1 MSSISAAVP
10 LSPLDPERNALLERV
25 VTGLEPA
32 ALHWLSGFAAGVAYA
47 RSPGAALAGEAA
59 VPAAASAAPAARSEP
74 AARLA
79 VVYGSQTGNSKR
91 VAERL
96 GRAAEAAG
104 LAVRVYAARDYPL
117 KDLARER
124 YLTVVT
130 STQGDGD
137 PPDDARSFI
146 EYLLGKRA
154 PRLEQLAFSV
164 LALGDSSY
172 PKFCETGR
180 QVDERLAELGAR
192 RLLAR
197 VACDLDYDRLATP
210 WLEQLLARARD
221 ELGTPQVATVTRL
234 RPVPAVPL
242 WTREQPFVARVLG
255 NQRITGRGATKDV
268 RHVEISLEGSGLTY
282 QPGDALGVWHEN
294 PAAVVASVIAAL
306 GVDGS
311 TRVEVDG
318 TTRPLAEWLT
328 SHREITRLTRPFLAE
343 HARRSGDAELA
354 SALAPGGEARL
365 RGLLKDLQVV
375 DLLERWPAAWAA
387 AEFVQA
393 LRPLAPRLY
402 SIASSPAAVGEEAHI
417 TVAVVDYDAEG
428 ARRHGAASTHLASL
442 TGDEATVRVFIEP
455 NDRFRLPA
463 DPARDVI
470 MIGPGTGVAPYRGFV
485 QHRAEQGATGRN
497 WLIFGARHFDSE
509 FLYQSEW
516 QDALKGGALARVDVA
531 FSRDRG
537 TPKAY
542 VQDRIREAGA
552 EIYAWLAGGANL
564 YVCGDA
570 EQMAPDVHAA
580 LADVVERHGGLDRA
594 GAEAWLRGL
603 ADERRYLR
611 DVY

>member
-1 MSSISAAVP
+1 MSSNSAAVP

-47 RSPGAALAGEAA
+47 RGPGAALAGETTL
-59 VPAAASAAPAARSEP
+59 PAAASAVPAARAEP

-79 VVYGSQTGNSKR
+79 VVYGSQTGNSRR

-104 LAVRVYAARDYPL
+104 LAVRVYAAREYPL

-124 YLTVVT
+124 YLTVVI

-137 PPDDARSFI
+137 PPDDARSFV
-146 EYLLGKRA
+146 EHLLGKRA
-154 PRLEQLAFSV
+154 PRLEQLAYSV

-197 VACDLDYDRLATP
+197 VDCDLDYDRLATP
-210 WLEQLLARARD
+210 WLEQLAAKARE

-234 RPVPAVPL
+234 RPVPAVPQ

-282 QPGDALGVWHEN
+282 QPGDALGVWHDN
-294 PAAVVASVIAAL
+294 PAQVVTAVIAAL
-306 GVDGS
+306 ALDAQAP
-311 TRVEVDG
+311 VEIDG
-318 TTRPLAEWLT
+318 TTRTLAEWLT
-328 SHREITRLTRPFLAE
+328 SHREVTRLTRPFLAE
-343 HARRSGDAELA
+343 HARRSGDADLA

-365 RGLLKDLQVV
+365 RTLLKDLQVV
-375 DLLERWPAAWAA
+375 DLLERWPAAWTA

-402 SIASSPAAVGEEAHI
+402 SIASSPSAVGEEAHI
-417 TVAVVDYDAEG
+417 TVAVVDYETGG
-428 ARRHGAASTHLASL
+428 ARRHGAASTHLAGL

-455 NDRFRLPA
+455 NERFRLPA

-509 FLYQSEW
+509 FLYQAEW
-516 QDALKGGALARVDVA
+516 QDALKSGALTRVDLA

-552 EIYAWLAGGANL
+552 DIHAWLAAGASV

-580 LADVVERHGGLDRA
+580 LVEVVERHGGLDRA
-594 GAEAWLRGL
+594 GAEAWLRRL
-603 ADERRYLR
+603 ADEHRYLR

>member
-1 MSSISAAVP
+1 MSSNSAAVP

-59 VPAAASAAPAARSEP
+59 VPAAAPAAPAARSEP

-197 VACDLDYDRLATP
+197 VDCDLDYDRLATP

-417 TVAVVDYDAEG
+417 TVAVVDYDSEG

-552 EIYAWLAGGANL
+552 EIYAWLAGGANV

>member
-1 MSSISAAVP
+1 MSSNSAAVP

-59 VPAAASAAPAARSEP
+59 VPAAAPAAPAARSEP

-197 VACDLDYDRLATP
+197 VDCDLDYDRLATP
-210 WLEQLLARARD
+210 WLEQLLARARE

-268 RHVEISLEGSGLTY
+268 RHVEISLEGSDLTY

-294 PAAVVASVIAAL
+294 PAAVVAAVIAAL
-306 GVDGS
+306 RVDDS
-311 TRVEVDG
+311 TPVEVDG
-318 TTRPLAEWLT
+318 AIRPLAEWLT
-328 SHREITRLTRPFLAE
+328 SHREVTRLTRPFLAE

-375 DLLERWPAAWAA
+375 DLLERWPADWTA

-402 SIASSPAAVGEEAHI
+402 SIASSPSAVGEEAHI

-552 EIYAWLAGGANL
+552 EIYAWLAGGANV

-580 LADVVERHGGLDRA
+580 LVDVVERHGGLDRA

>member
-1 MSSISAAVP
+1 MSSNSAAVP

-59 VPAAASAAPAARSEP
+59 VPAAAPAAPAARSEP

-197 VACDLDYDRLATP
+197 VDCDLDYDRLATP

-417 TVAVVDYDAEG
+417 TVAVVDYDSEG

-552 EIYAWLAGGANL
+552 EIYAWLAGGANV

-580 LADVVERHGGLDRA
+580 LVDVVERHGGLDRA

>member
-47 RSPGAALAGEAA
+47 RSPGAAMAGDAALAATAVA
-59 VPAAASAAPAARSEP
+59 VPAVRAEP

-79 VVYGSQTGNSKR
+79 IVYGSQTGNSKR

-104 LAVRVYAARDYPL
+104 LAVRVYAAREYPL

-124 YLTVVT
+124 YLSVVI

-137 PPDDARSFI
+137 PPDDARSFV
-146 EYLLGKRA
+146 EHVLGKRA
-154 PRLEQLAFSV
+154 PRLEQLAYSV

-180 QVDERLAELGAR
+180 QVDERLVELGAR
-192 RLLAR
+192 RVLPR
-197 VACDLDYDRLATP
+197 VDCDLDYDRLATP
-210 WLEQLLARARD
+210 WVEQLVSKARE

-234 RPVPAVPL
+234 RPVPAVPQ

-282 QPGDALGVWHEN
+282 QPGDALGVWHDN
-294 PAAVVASVIAAL
+294 PAPVVAAVVAALRLDAA
-306 GVDGS
+306 
-311 TRVEVDG
+311 TQVEVDG
-318 TTRPLAEWLT
+318 VTRTLGEWLT
-328 SHREITRLTRPFLAE
+328 SHREVTRLTRPFLAE

-365 RGLLKDLQVV
+365 RTLLKDLQVV
-375 DLLERWPAAWAA
+375 DLLERWPAAWTA

-393 LRPLAPRLY
+393 LRPLVPRLY
-402 SIASSPAAVGEEAHI
+402 SIASSPSAVGEEAHI
-417 TVAVVDYDAEG
+417 TVAVVDYEADG
-428 ARRHGAASTHLASL
+428 ARRHGAASTHLAGL

-455 NDRFRLPA
+455 NERFRLPA

-470 MIGPGTGVAPYRGFV
+470 MVGPGTGVAPYRGFV
-485 QHRAEQGATGRN
+485 QHRREQGATGRN
-497 WLIFGARHFDSE
+497 WLIFGARYFDSE
-509 FLYQSEW
+509 FLYQAEW
-516 QDALKGGALARVDVA
+516 QDALKDGGLTRVDLA

-552 EIYAWLAGGANL
+552 EIHAWLAGGASV

-570 EQMAPDVHAA
+570 EHMAPDVHAA
-580 LADVVERHGGLDRA
+580 LVDVVERHGGLDRA
-594 GAEAWLRGL
+594 GAEAWLRRL
-603 ADERRYLR
+603 ADEHRYLR

>member
-1 MSSISAAVP
+1 MSSNSAAVP

-59 VPAAASAAPAARSEP
+59 VPAAAPAAPAARSEP

-417 TVAVVDYDAEG
+417 TVAVVDYDSEG

>member
-47 RSPGAALAGEAA
+47 RSPGAAMAGDAALAATAVA
-59 VPAAASAAPAARSEP
+59 VPAVRAEP

-79 VVYGSQTGNSKR
+79 IVYGSQTGNSKR

-104 LAVRVYAARDYPL
+104 LAVRVYAAREYPL

-124 YLTVVT
+124 YLSVVI

-137 PPDDARSFI
+137 PPDDARSFV
-146 EYLLGKRA
+146 EHLLGKRA
-154 PRLEQLAFSV
+154 PRLEQLAYSV

-197 VACDLDYDRLATP
+197 VDCDLDYDRLATP
-210 WLEQLLARARD
+210 WVDQLVAKARE
-221 ELGTPQVATVTRL
+221 ELGTPTVATVTRL
-234 RPVPAVPL
+234 RPVPAIPQ

-282 QPGDALGVWHEN
+282 QPGDALGVWHDN
-294 PAAVVASVIAAL
+294 PAPVVAAVVAAL
-306 GVDGS
+306 GLDAS
-311 TRVEVDG
+311 APVEVEG
-318 TTRPLAEWLT
+318 ATRSLGEWLT

-343 HARRSGDAELA
+343 HARRSGDAGLG

-365 RGLLKDLQVV
+365 RVLLKDLQVV
-375 DLLERWPAAWAA
+375 DLLERWPAAWTAV
-387 AEFVQA
+387 EFVQA

-402 SIASSPAAVGEEAHI
+402 SIASSPLVVGEEAHV
-417 TVAVVDYDAEG
+417 TVAVVEYDADG

-442 TGDEATVRVFIEP
+442 TGDDATVRVFIEP

-509 FLYQSEW
+509 FLYQAEW
-516 QDALKGGALARVDVA
+516 QDALKSGSLTRVDLA

-552 EIYAWLAGGANL
+552 EIHAWLAGGASL

-580 LADVVERHGGLDRA
+580 LVDVVERHGGLDRS

>member
-1 MSSISAAVP
+1 MSSNSAAVP

-47 RSPGAALAGEAA
+47 RSPGSALAGET
-59 VPAAASAAPAARSEP
+59 VSPAAAPGAPAARSEP

-146 EYLLGKRA
+146 EHLLGKRA
-154 PRLEQLAFSV
+154 PRLEQLAYSV

-197 VACDLDYDRLATP
+197 VDCDLDYDRLATP
-210 WLEQLLARARD
+210 WVDQLVAKARE
-221 ELGTPQVATVTRL
+221 ELGTPTVATVTRL
-234 RPVPAVPL
+234 RPVPAIPQ

-282 QPGDALGVWHEN
+282 QPGDALGVWHDN
-294 PAAVVASVIAAL
+294 PAPVVAAVVAAL
-306 GVDGS
+306 GLDAS
-311 TRVEVDG
+311 APVEVEG
-318 TTRPLAEWLT
+318 ATRSLGEWLT

-343 HARRSGDAELA
+343 HARRSGDAGLG

-365 RGLLKDLQVV
+365 RVLLKDLQVV
-375 DLLERWPAAWAA
+375 DLLERWPAAWTAV
-387 AEFVQA
+387 EFVQA

-402 SIASSPAAVGEEAHI
+402 SIASSPLVVGEEAHV
-417 TVAVVDYDAEG
+417 TVAVVEYDADG

-442 TGDEATVRVFIEP
+442 TGDDATVRVFIEP

-509 FLYQSEW
+509 FLYQAEW
-516 QDALKGGALARVDVA
+516 QDALKSGSLTRVDLA

-552 EIYAWLAGGANL
+552 EIHAWLAGGASL

-580 LADVVERHGGLDRA
+580 LVDVVERHGGLDRS

>member
-1 MSSISAAVP
+1 MSSNSAAVP

-197 VACDLDYDRLATP
+197 VDCDLDYDRLATP
-210 WLEQLLARARD
+210 WLEQLLARARE

-294 PAAVVASVIAAL
+294 PAAVVASVTAAL
-306 GVDGS
+306 GVDDS
-311 TRVEVDG
+311 TPVEVDG

-328 SHREITRLTRPFLAE
+328 SHREVTRLTRPFLAE

-375 DLLERWPAAWAA
+375 DLLERWPADWTA

-402 SIASSPAAVGEEAHI
+402 SIASSPSAVGEEAHI

-516 QDALKGGALARVDVA
+516 QDALKSCSLTRVDLA

-552 EIYAWLAGGANL
+552 EIHAWLAGGASL

-580 LADVVERHGGLDRA
+580 LVDVVERHGGLDRS

>member
-47 RSPGAALAGEAA
+47 RSPGAAMAGDAALAATAVA
-59 VPAAASAAPAARSEP
+59 VPAVRAEP

-79 VVYGSQTGNSKR
+79 IVYGSQTGNSKR

-104 LAVRVYAARDYPL
+104 LAVRVYAAREYPL

-124 YLTVVT
+124 YLSVVI

-137 PPDDARSFI
+137 PPDDARSFV
-146 EYLLGKRA
+146 EHLLGKRA
-154 PRLEQLAFSV
+154 PRLEQLAYSV

-180 QVDERLAELGAR
+180 QVDERLVELGAR
-192 RLLAR
+192 RVLPR
-197 VACDLDYDRLATP
+197 VDCDLDYDRLATP
-210 WLEQLLARARD
+210 WVEQLVSKARE

-234 RPVPAVPL
+234 RPVPAVPQ

-282 QPGDALGVWHEN
+282 QPGDALGVWHDN
-294 PAAVVASVIAAL
+294 PAPVVAAVVAAL
-306 GVDGS
+306 GLDAA
-311 TRVEVDG
+311 TQVEVDG
-318 TTRPLAEWLT
+318 VTRTLGEWLT
-328 SHREITRLTRPFLAE
+328 SHREVTRLTRPFLAE

-365 RGLLKDLQVV
+365 RTLLKDLQVV
-375 DLLERWPAAWAA
+375 DLLERWPAAWTA

-393 LRPLAPRLY
+393 LRPLVPRLY
-402 SIASSPAAVGEEAHI
+402 SIASSPSAVGEEAHI
-417 TVAVVDYDAEG
+417 TVAVVDYEADG
-428 ARRHGAASTHLASL
+428 ARRHGAASTHLAGL

-455 NDRFRLPA
+455 NERFRLPA

-470 MIGPGTGVAPYRGFV
+470 MVGPGTGVAPYRGFV
-485 QHRAEQGATGRN
+485 QHRREQGATGRN
-497 WLIFGARHFDSE
+497 WLIFGARYFDSE
-509 FLYQSEW
+509 FLYQAEW
-516 QDALKGGALARVDVA
+516 QDALKSGSLTRVDLA

-552 EIYAWLAGGANL
+552 EIHAWLAGGASL

-580 LADVVERHGGLDRA
+580 LVDVVERHGGLDRS

>member
-1 MSSISAAVP
+1 MSSNSAAVP

-59 VPAAASAAPAARSEP
+59 VPAAAPAAPAARSEP

-197 VACDLDYDRLATP
+197 VDCDLDYDRLATP

-294 PAAVVASVIAAL
+294 PAAVVGSVIAAL
-306 GVDGS
+306 AVDGS
-311 TRVEVDG
+311 TPVEVDG
-318 TTRPLAEWLT
+318 TTRPLADWLA

-417 TVAVVDYDAEG
+417 TVAVVDYDSEG

>member
-47 RSPGAALAGEAA
+47 RSPGAAMAGDAALAATAVA
-59 VPAAASAAPAARSEP
+59 VPAVRAEP

-79 VVYGSQTGNSKR
+79 IVYGSQTGNSKR

-104 LAVRVYAARDYPL
+104 LAVRVYAAREYPL

-124 YLTVVT
+124 YLSVVI

-137 PPDDARSFI
+137 PPDDARSFV
-146 EYLLGKRA
+146 EHLLGKRA
-154 PRLEQLAFSV
+154 PRLEQLAYSV

-180 QVDERLAELGAR
+180 QVDERLVELGAR
-192 RLLAR
+192 RVLPR
-197 VACDLDYDRLATP
+197 VDCDLDYDRLATP
-210 WLEQLLARARD
+210 WVEQLVSKARE

-234 RPVPAVPL
+234 RPVPAVPQ

-282 QPGDALGVWHEN
+282 QPGDALGVWHDN
-294 PAAVVASVIAAL
+294 PAPVVAAVVAAL
-306 GVDGS
+306 GLDAA
-311 TRVEVDG
+311 TQVEVDG
-318 TTRPLAEWLT
+318 VTRTLGEWLT
-328 SHREITRLTRPFLAE
+328 SHREVTRLTRPFLAE

-365 RGLLKDLQVV
+365 RTLLKDLQVV
-375 DLLERWPAAWAA
+375 DLLERWPAAWTA

-393 LRPLAPRLY
+393 LRPLVPRLY
-402 SIASSPAAVGEEAHI
+402 SIASSPSAVGEEAHI
-417 TVAVVDYDAEG
+417 TVAVVDYEADG
-428 ARRHGAASTHLASL
+428 ARRHGAASTHLAGL

-455 NDRFRLPA
+455 NERFRLPA

-470 MIGPGTGVAPYRGFV
+470 MVGPGTGVAPYRGFV
-485 QHRAEQGATGRN
+485 QHRREQGATGRN
-497 WLIFGARHFDSE
+497 WLIFGARYFDSE
-509 FLYQSEW
+509 FLYQAEW
-516 QDALKGGALARVDVA
+516 QDALKDGGLTRVDLA

-552 EIYAWLAGGANL
+552 EIHAWLAGGASV

-570 EQMAPDVHAA
+570 EHMAPDVHAA
-580 LADVVERHGGLDRA
+580 LVDVVERHGGLDRA
-594 GAEAWLRGL
+594 GAEAWLRRL
-603 ADERRYLR
+603 ADEHRYLR